1 MGSSNFTS
9 TRSQV
14 YAKLESI
21 LRSAEEEFQEKY
33 LVDILLNEIEKI
45 ENTFSLDLS
54 KLKSVIFEGEL
65 PSIESLKDFTNKN
78 IANYLIKVVKLKR
91 NRFLVKAILKYVKDL
106 YERVSSIHNPTTSS
120 HLIQNLIEEYNAV
133 LEVLRKN
140 LGLLPPSVKAHFIGR
155 IVSDN
160 FHVDWQNTHKFLKL
174 NVKYL
179 YEYLS
184 TLVADDDLPFSL
196 YRPL

>member
-1 MGSSNFTS
+1 MSSSNFTS

-33 LVDILLNEIEKI
+33 LIDILLKEIEKI
-45 ENTFSLDLS
+45 ENTLSLDLS
-54 KLKSVIFEGEL
+54 KLKSVIFEEEL
-65 PSIESLKDFTNKN
+65 PNIESLKDFTDKN

-106 YERVSSIHNPTTSS
+106 YERVSSIHDTSTTS
-120 HLIQNLIEEYNAV
+120 HLIRNLIEEYNAV
-133 LEVLRKN
+133 LEVLRRN
-140 LGLLPPSVKAHFIGR
+140 LGLLPPSIKAHFIGR

-160 FHVDWQNTHKFLKL
+160 FHIDWHNTYKFLKL

-184 TLVADDDLPFSL
+184 TIVADDDLPA
-196 YRPL
+196 P